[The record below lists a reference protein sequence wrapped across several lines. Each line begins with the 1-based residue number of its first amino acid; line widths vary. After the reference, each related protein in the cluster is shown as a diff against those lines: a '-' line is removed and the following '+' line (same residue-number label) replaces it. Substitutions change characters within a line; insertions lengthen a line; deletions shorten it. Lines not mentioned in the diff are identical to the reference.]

1 MNIQNI
7 TTEKTTGATTQ
18 ATDVPFA
25 MYDAFTEVPYCG
37 SQAAVVLHGATISP
51 QNRVRIAREIGVPA
65 TAFVNAVSGNR
76 IEVQF
81 FSTVMELSMC
91 GHGTVCLITRLVEL
105 GLLPCGETCG
115 ENGWQVAVL
124 DLPKGAASVKYRR
137 TSAGRIEVMLDVAIP
152 QFTPATLDL
161 SQLVNILGVDISD
174 LSDTLLPEVAT
185 ADFTHLCLP
194 MRGLAAMRTL
204 RPDFAALAKFCVAG
218 GLDTVA
224 AFSTEVVDASH
235 NLHVRD
241 FCPAVGV
248 AESAAAGTTNAALA
262 AYLLRNGRTQ
272 ADKADQAGNVQIR
285 AEQGIELG
293 RPSKVTTQIKMKDR
307 RITRLQVGGVA
318 SRIIEGV
325 INVNLGKS

>member
-1 MNIQNI
+1 
-7 TTEKTTGATTQ
+7 
-18 ATDVPFA
+18 
-25 MYDAFTEVPYCG
+25 
-37 SQAAVVLHGATISP
+37 
-51 QNRVRIAREIGVPA
+51 
-65 TAFVNAVSGNR
+65 
-76 IEVQF
+76 
-81 FSTVMELSMC
+81 MC

-105 GLLPCGETCG
+105 GLLPCGK
-115 ENGWQVAVL
+115 NDWQVAVL

-161 SQLVNILGVDISD
+161 SQLVNILGVGISD
-174 LSDTLLPEVAT
+174 LSDTLLPEVAA

-224 AFSTEVVDASH
+224 TFSTEVLDANH

-262 AYLLRNGRTQ
+262 AYLLRNGCAQ
-272 ADKADQAGNVQIR
+272 ADKAGNVQIR
-285 AEQGIELG
+285 AEQGIELD

-307 RITRLQVGGVA
+307 RIIRLQVGGVA

-325 INVNLGKS
+325 INVNLGTS

>member
-1 MNIQNI
+1 
-7 TTEKTTGATTQ
+7 
-18 ATDVPFA
+18 
-25 MYDAFTEVPYCG
+25 
-37 SQAAVVLHGATISP
+37 
-51 QNRVRIAREIGVPA
+51 
-65 TAFVNAVSGNR
+65 
-76 IEVQF
+76 
-81 FSTVMELSMC
+81 MC

-124 DLPKGAASVKYRR
+124 DLPKGTASVKYRR

-161 SQLVNILGVDISD
+161 SQLVNILGVGISD
-174 LSDTLLPEVAT
+174 LSDTLLPAVAT

-224 AFSTEVVDASH
+224 AFSTEVLDASH

-262 AYLLRNGRTQ
+262 AYLLHNGRAQ
-272 ADKADQAGNVQIR
+272 ADKADKAGKAGKAGNVQIR

-293 RPSKVTTQIKMKDR
+293 RPSKVTTQIKMKDS

-325 INVNLGKS
+325 INVNLGRS